1 MAFKRE
7 DLDGYDDNFCS
18 WWDEDD
24 VWRLEAFSKRFGHV
38 VMLSL
43 DKATSRLVESPVRT
57 SCPED
62 TRVIDADKAFDMLS
76 RVR

>member
-7 DLDGYDDNFCS
+7 DLDGYDCFQS
-18 WWDEDD
+18 FWDDDD
-24 VWRLEAFSKRFGHV
+24 VWRLRAFSKSLGHD

-43 DKATSRLVESPVRT
+43 DKTLSKLVESPVRT

-62 TRVIDADKAFDMLS
+62 TRLIDADKAFDMLS
-76 RVR
+76 KSN